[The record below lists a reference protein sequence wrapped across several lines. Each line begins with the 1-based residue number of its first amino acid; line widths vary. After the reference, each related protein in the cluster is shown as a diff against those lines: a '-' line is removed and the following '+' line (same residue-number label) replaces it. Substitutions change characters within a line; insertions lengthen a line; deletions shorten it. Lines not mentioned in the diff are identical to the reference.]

1 MAVSL
6 TDLMEKFRNRSIVL
20 QSVAVGLFFFVVYGL
35 YIHFLMGIPAYD
47 ATRTSLATAALF
59 TSVHYL
65 TSVVVL
71 KGKEKAE
78 RREHAKG
85 SRKGRRGP

>member
-1 MAVSL
+1 MVLSL
-6 TDLMEKFRNRSIVL
+6 TDLMEKFRNKSILL
-20 QSVAVGLFFFVVYGL
+20 QSAAVGLFFFAAYGL

-47 ATRTSLATAALF
+47 ASITALAASALF
-59 TSVHYL
+59 TAVYYM
-65 TSVVVL
+65 TSMVVL
-71 KGKEKAE
+71 KGKEKAM